1 MRFDQYGS
9 ERMFRFSQAPC
20 NIISGIPMTKIDA
33 RGTENRNCLTI
44 SQALYEKV
52 QEFIILAIKNHPEEC
67 IQFCE
72 LLDEAEGKILTN
84 RILPW
89 HVMQVKNDLN
99 ERGIIKTSIG
109 NNRKQII
116 SIVQKNRK
124 KRLSIL

>member
-9 ERMFRFSQAPC
+9 ERIFRFSQAPC

-33 RGTENRNCLTI
+33 RGTENRNCPTI
-44 SQALYEKV
+44 SQPLYEKV
-52 QEFIILAIKNHPEEC
+52 QEFIILAIKNHPEGY

-84 RILPW
+84 GILPW

-99 ERGIIKTSIG
+99 ERGIIKTSID

-116 SIVQKNRK
+116 SIVQKNK